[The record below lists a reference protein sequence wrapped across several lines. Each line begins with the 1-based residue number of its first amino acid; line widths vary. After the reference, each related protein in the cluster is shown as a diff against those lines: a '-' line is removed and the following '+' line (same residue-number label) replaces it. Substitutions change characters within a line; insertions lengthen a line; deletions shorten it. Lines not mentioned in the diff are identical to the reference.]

1 MRLSSFAQLL
11 SPQYSG
17 AFMQFNALATIG
29 SLQVEARL
37 LLCENPL
44 KSGFF
49 ARLGRPIDLP
59 HARQPA

>member
-1 MRLSSFAQLL
+1 
-11 SPQYSG
+11 
-17 AFMQFNALATIG
+17 MQFNALATIG